1 MDTDEFDDLQRLALT
16 VARRAGARDPELVRD
31 EVLQRLVLAPEPVEN
46 RRAWV
51 RTVAGRVAID
61 EHRAAERRGGS
72 AYAFD
77 EGVDLHGPTWVP
89 SPSAEVRRRLFAQD
103 LLDSLSPRDA
113 NLLRD
118 WADGW
123 TAAEMAQRYGLT
135 VGALQVQLTRLKTR
149 LRAVAERDGAD
160 LE

>member
-1 MDTDEFDDLQRLALT
+1 MDADEFRDLQRVALA
-16 VARRAGARDPELVRD
+16 VARAQGAADPELVRD
-31 EVLQRLVLAPEPVEN
+31 EVLQRLVMAPEPVEH

-51 RTVAGRVAID
+51 RTAARRLAID
-61 EHRAAERRGGS
+61 EHRAAERRGGRP
-72 AYAFD
+72 YALD

-89 SPSAEVRRRLFAQD
+89 SPSAEVRRRLLAQD
-103 LLDSLSPRDA
+103 LLDALSDRDA

-123 TAAEMAQRYGLT
+123 SPAEMAETYGLA
-135 VGALQVQLTRLKTR
+135 VGSVQVQLSRLKTR
-149 LRAVAERDGAD
+149 LRAVADRDAAD